1 MSPGL
6 EVMRG
11 DSCKL
16 FESQQHI
23 LDGHFLQI
31 LVVKIVRFVR
41 KGKNKQ
47 KESGMAHFK
56 NKETFYRTYQLR
68 GEKKRLCF
76 SPEKIV
82 HFANV

>member
-1 MSPGL
+1 MAHLAVVSEIFFKIIKRHNVSPGL
-6 EVMRG
+6 EVIRG

-31 LVVKIVRFVR
+31 FVVKIVRFVR

-47 KESGMAHFK
+47 KESGDGPF
-56 NKETFYRTYQLR
+56 
-68 GEKKRLCF
+68 
-76 SPEKIV
+76 
-82 HFANV
+82 

>member
-1 MSPGL
+1 MAHLAVVSEIFFKIIKRHHVSPGL
-6 EVMRG
+6 EVIRG

-31 LVVKIVRFVR
+31 FVVKIVRFVR

-47 KESGMAHFK
+47 KESGDGPF
-56 NKETFYRTYQLR
+56 
-68 GEKKRLCF
+68 
-76 SPEKIV
+76 
-82 HFANV
+82 